1 MIAFDCFRVNCSV
14 EEGVAT
20 AGWMETQTRSP
31 MNNAV
36 RVVALFNAR
45 SSGNGIL
52 KRAASRVQESFG
64 FAM

>member
-1 MIAFDCFRVNCSV
+1 MIVFDCFRVNCSA

-20 AGWMETQTRSP
+20 VGWVEIQTRSP
-31 MNNAV
+31 MNNVV

-45 SSGNGIL
+45 SSGNGVL

-64 FAM
+64 FAV